1 MTGSTDSQ
9 SLHPIDAGCSQPAR
23 QVARP
28 GFRAHP
34 GLGPFHLG
42 YRRMVHFPVI
52 PVTDPVSSEAQI
64 TTARGEHLL
73 TLGAGDMPSLL
84 KQAMPLLP
92 WGTAG
97 GDTTLPYCEFLS
109 LLLVVMWVDEDG
121 VDKSLSGSI
130 IADSA
135 LHRVWTELRK
145 GFTDVMW
152 VGQTRGQFLL
162 TLSHGCRVSGRR
174 QRAVAAAGW

>member
-1 MTGSTDSQ
+1 
-9 SLHPIDAGCSQPAR
+9 
-23 QVARP
+23 
-28 GFRAHP
+28 
-34 GLGPFHLG
+34 
-42 YRRMVHFPVI
+42 MVHFPVI

-92 WGTAG
+92 WGTTG

-109 LLLVVMWVDEDG
+109 LLLVIMWVDEDG

-130 IADSA
+130 VADST

-162 TLSHGCRVSGRR
+162 TLVK
-174 QRAVAAAGW
+174 AAESQVVDSELLRLRDGDLRT